1 MPKYDEYLVQ
11 YSAELRAARQYE
23 AIVRDIQD
31 ERQQVLALQQL
42 IQSERNTLAQL
53 EAGFAAQKTEQGLAG
68 EILRATLS
76 SEQMAAQLAAGTR
89 AAQGAATRVPRSIVG
104 AVEEAKRASNA
115 GELTA
120 AGANKAGMLA
130 VSALGSA
137 DRPMTQQAADATLAY
152 LEALPNM
159 PKQTLR
165 LAQRAAAEVADRPT
179 RGPGAAPLTPEQAAQ
194 EAGRERALE
203 AVFMSSQQGFAGG
216 FDGEAIARR
225 RRSTV
230 APGDTSFATAEDAL
244 DNYLAMLDDGFADPA
259 ELAALTGADADQAE
273 RDFRFA
279 KGVYSEAKA
288 QGAYKNAQRRFFEQS
303 YLSQQRRVTQLER
316 DLEAATPDVRRTVT
330 EEARRR
336 VLQERG
342 LDPDDKYLKYRGT
355 PKYQYLQTADRIFES
370 VEDVKAATKEQ
381 KQVAQLLEMY
391 ERTGTDWKLD
401 DLAAELGK
409 TLEGKALAEAVG
421 FGLALDRQVR
431 QGLKP
436 PDQAKLQTEE
446 AERVRV
452 QEAQEDELERLAKQE
467 IEEAKQARDA
477 EAARIENVRRIYM
490 QSRAAGMSE
499 VEARLAADPGYV
511 PPADV
516 ATELGR
522 AVEDEPLQ
530 LRGELADFEEVE
542 EVEEVEEISF
552 SGGGVIPVE
561 EAEEETD
568 EERIARML
576 AKYSVDDE

>member
-1 MPKYDEYLVQ
+1 MAKYDEYLRQ

-23 AIVRDIQD
+23 TIVREIQD

-89 AAQGAATRVPRSIVG
+89 AAQRTATAVPRSIVD
-104 AVEEAKRASNA
+104 AVEAAKQASNA

-130 VSALGSA
+130 VSALGSR

-159 PKQTLR
+159 PTQTLR
-165 LAQRAAAEVADRPT
+165 LAQRAAAQVADRPT

-203 AVFMSSQQGFAGG
+203 AVFHSSQQGFAGG
-216 FDGEAIARR
+216 FDGEAVARR

-230 APGDTSFATAEDAL
+230 APADTSFATAEDAL
-244 DNYLAMLDDGFADPA
+244 DNYLAMLDDGFADAA
-259 ELAALTGADADQAE
+259 ELAALTGADAEQAE

-279 KGVYSEAKA
+279 KGVYAEAKA
-288 QGAYKNAQRRFFEQS
+288 QGAYKNAQRKFFEQS

-316 DLEAATPDVRRTVT
+316 ELEAATPDVRRSVT

-342 LDPDDKYLKYRGT
+342 LDPDDKYLKFRGT
-355 PKYQYLQTADRIFES
+355 PKYDYLRAADRIFES
-370 VEDVKAATKEQ
+370 VEDVVAATEDQ
-381 KQVAQLLEMY
+381 KKVAQLLEMY
-391 ERTGTDWKLD
+391 DRTDTEWRLD

-409 TLEGKALAEAVG
+409 TLKGEALAEAVG

-431 QGLKP
+431 EGRKP
-436 PDQAKLQTEE
+436 PDQAKLQREE
-446 AERVRV
+446 AERVRI
-452 QEAQEDELERLAKQE
+452 QEAQEDELERRARQDIEDAKR
-467 IEEAKQARDA
+467 ARDA
-477 EAARIENVRRIYM
+477 EADRIENMRRIYQ

-499 VEARLAADPGYV
+499 VEARLAADPTYV
-511 PPADV
+511 PPAEV
-516 ATELGR
+516 AAELGR
-522 AVEDEPLQ
+522 VDEDVAGLETLQ
-530 LRGELADFEEVE
+530 LRGELAEVE
-542 EVEEVEEISF
+542 EVEEVEAAATDNA
-552 SGGGVIPVE
+552 V
-561 EAEEETD
+561 EAEEETE
-568 EERIARML
+568 EERTARL
-576 AKYSVDDE
+576 LEKYSKAE

>member
-1 MPKYDEYLVQ
+1 MAKYDEYLRQ

-23 AIVRDIQD
+23 TIVREIQD

-53 EAGFAAQKTEQGLAG
+53 DQAFEAQKTEQGYAS

-89 AAQGAATRVPRSIVG
+89 AAQGAAMRVPKSVVD
-104 AVEEAKRASNA
+104 AVEAAKQASNA

-120 AGANKAGMLA
+120 AGANRAGTLA
-130 VSALGSA
+130 IAALGSR

-159 PKQTLR
+159 PTQTLR
-165 LAQRAAAEVADRPT
+165 LAQRAAAQVADRPT

-203 AVFMSSQQGFAGG
+203 AVFHSSKQGFAGG
-216 FDGEAIARR
+216 FDGEAVARR

-230 APGDTSFATAEDAL
+230 APADTSFATAEDAL
-244 DNYLAMLDDGFADPA
+244 DNYLAMLDDGFADAA

-279 KGVYSEAKA
+279 KGVYAEAKA
-288 QGAYKNAQRRFFEQS
+288 QGAYKNAQRKFFEQS

-316 DLEAATPDVRRTVT
+316 ELEAATPDVRRSVT

-342 LDPDDKYLKYRGT
+342 LDPDDKYLKFRGT
-355 PKYQYLQTADRIFES
+355 PKYDYLRAADRIFES
-370 VEDVKAATKEQ
+370 VEDVVAATEEQ
-381 KQVAQLLEMY
+381 KQVAQLLKMY
-391 ERTGTDWKLD
+391 ESQGIDWRLD
-401 DLAAELGK
+401 DLADQLAKIPG
-409 TLEGKALAEAVG
+409 LEGEALAEAVG

-431 QGLKP
+431 EGRKP
-436 PDQAKLQTEE
+436 PDQAKLQREE
-446 AERVRV
+446 AERVRR
-452 QEAQEDELERLAKQE
+452 QEQQEDELERQARQD
-467 IEEAKQARDA
+467 IEDAKQARDA
-477 EAARIENVRRIYM
+477 EADRIENMRRIY
-490 QSRAAGMSE
+490 QQARAAGMSE
-499 VEARLAADPGYV
+499 VEARLAADPTYV
-511 PPADV
+511 PPAEV
-516 ATELGR
+516 AAELGR
-522 AVEDEPLQ
+522 VDEDVAALDTLQ

-542 EVEEVEEISF
+542 EVEAAATDNAV
-552 SGGGVIPVE
+552 
-561 EAEEETD
+561 EAEEETE
-568 EERIARML
+568 EERNARL
-576 AKYSVDDE
+576 LEKYTKAE